1 MMNKNFGR
9 QVETAWKNLR
19 PMTKEMLVRVLTP
32 NKKPAVKQNFSYDAH
47 SDWELSSLLDALD
60 EKVAFLK
67 TRKPNR
73 KLAQVSHL
81 AEVCASVLEA
91 KTESAEIFIQL
102 AKRALT
108 KHDYI
113 KIDKLSDILF
123 ERFSASEIAEVIRQ
137 STTPQIRAVAYET
150 LAVMPTSSIKPLVK
164 DPLYFEIACNVLEQQ
179 AVEFDNE
186 EAGLV
191 LESMAADFTFDQN
204 F

>member
-1 MMNKNFGR
+1 R
-9 QVETAWKNLR
+9 QVENAWKNLR
-19 PMTKEMLVRVLTP
+19 PMTKEMLVRVLARST
-32 NKKPAVKQNFSYDAH
+32 KPAVKQNFSYDAH

-60 EKVAFLK
+60 EKVAVLK
-67 TRKPNR
+67 VKRSSP
-73 KLAQVSHL
+73 KLVEVSHL

-102 AKRALT
+102 AKRALA
-108 KHDYI
+108 KHDYV

-123 ERFSASEIAEVIRQ
+123 ERFSASEVAEVIRQ
-137 STTPQIRAVAYET
+137 STVPQIRAIGYET

-164 DPLYFEIACNVLEQQ
+164 DPLYFEIACNTLEQQ
-179 AVEFDNE
+179 AVEFENE

-191 LESMAADFTFDQN
+191 LESMAADFTFNQN